1 MRYERI
7 FQFPLSHLVA
17 GGWSGNGDPSGVKR
31 AAREAI
37 ASVDSIIVVAT
48 RLSTVGSVRLIP
60 RLRVERAGSSLPG
73 RAVPGQDVCVE
84 EVLRRKKKVG
94 SDFGEGKKRK
104 RGMFNLIPKQER
116 VECGGRGHTQ
126 GVQLASTAWRRL
138 YSVVELQAAAHNPA
152 P

>member
-7 FQFPLSHLVA
+7 FRFPLSHLVA
-17 GGWSGNGDPSGVKR
+17 GGWSGNGDSSGVKR

-84 EVLRRKKKVG
+84 EVLRRKKK
-94 SDFGEGKKRK
+94 SWIRFWRGEENK
-104 RGMFNLIPKQER
+104 ER
-116 VECGGRGHTQ
+116 D
-126 GVQLASTAWRRL
+126 VQSNSKT
-138 YSVVELQAAAHNPA
+138 
-152 P
+152 